1 MSTAEASVSH
11 AVTTRKERKF
21 YTVMAVAAALAVFI
35 GFASSYYLKP
45 FNVLKP
51 FTAAA
56 PLTRLVHVH
65 AVAFSAWVILFI
77 VQVRLVA
84 ARRLTLHRQLGVG
97 GVVLAAAMVVLGT
110 LTMIAGARRPGT
122 APFGLTNAQFLIVPM
137 VDLIVF
143 GTLVAFAVV
152 FRRRSALHK
161 RLMLLA
167 LIGGL
172 LPAPLARLGI
182 YLGFPPLFPLLLIAF
197 LAAGIVYD
205 RKTLGRVH
213 PVNRWVPAA
222 IFLTVP
228 LRILVAQTDEWHAL
242 ALWITG

>member
-1 MSTAEASVSH
+1 
-11 AVTTRKERKF
+11 
-21 YTVMAVAAALAVFI
+21 MALAAALAVFV

-45 FNVLKP
+45 LNVLKP

-84 ARRLTLHRQLGVG
+84 TRRLALHRHLGAG
-97 GVVLAAAMVVLGT
+97 GVVLAAVMIVLGT
-110 LTMIAGARRPGT
+110 LTMISGARRPGT
-122 APFGLTNAQFLIVPM
+122 APFGLTTAQFMMVPM

-143 GTLVAFAVV
+143 GTMVTFAVV
-152 FRRRSALHK
+152 FRRRSAVHK

-172 LPAPLARLGI
+172 LPAPLARLGL
-182 YLGFPPLFPLLLIAF
+182 YLGFPPLFPLLLLAF
-197 LAAGIVYD
+197 LAAGVVYD
-205 RKTLGRVH
+205 RKTLGRIH

-222 IFLTVP
+222 IFITVP
-228 LRILVAQTDEWHAL
+228 LRLLVARTDQWHAL
-242 ALWITG
+242 ALWIIS

>member
-1 MSTAEASVSH
+1 MSTAHVPVSH
-11 AVTTRKERKF
+11 AVATRNERRF
-21 YTVMAVAAALAVFI
+21 YTIMALAAASAVFI

-45 FNVLKP
+45 FNILKP

-84 ARRLTLHRQLGVG
+84 SRRLTLHRRLGVG
-97 GVVLAAAMVVLGT
+97 GAVLAAVMIVLGT

-122 APFGLTNAQFLIVPM
+122 APFGLTNAQFLMVPM

-143 GTLVAFAVV
+143 GTMVTFAVV
-152 FRRRSALHK
+152 FRRQSAVHK

-172 LPAPLARLGI
+172 LPAPLARLGL
-182 YLGFPPLFPLLLIAF
+182 YVGFPPLFPLLLIAF
-197 LAAGIVYD
+197 FAAGIVYD

-213 PVNRWVPAA
+213 PINRWVPAA

-228 LRILVAQTDEWHAL
+228 LRILVAQTDGWHAL
-242 ALWITG
+242 ALWIIR